1 MFLKNS
7 RYHGIGEVTAR
18 DAAGRDVKAV
28 KFRRLPE
35 TTGAATVVHGS
46 DRLDILADR
55 RYRDATRYWHIADA
69 NSELEAGNLVKPVG
83 RVIQAPEK

>member
-7 RYHGIGEVTAR
+7 RYHGIEEVTAR

-35 TTGAATVVHGS
+35 TTGIETVVQGA
-46 DRLDILADR
+46 DRLDIMADR
-55 RYRDATRYWHIADA
+55 RFRDATRYWRIADA
-69 NSELEAGNLVKPVG
+69 NSGLEAGDLVKPVG
-83 RVIQAPEK
+83 RVIEVPEK